1 MSAKRNIPAPKSSY
15 TKSALTWWP
24 GGIPARVWAERF
36 MLREI
41 AREDVPA
48 ELRGLVRRHVE
59 IARAR
64 RAAIEK

>member
-1 MSAKRNIPAPKSSY
+1 MSRPPPESSY

-36 MLREI
+36 LRRECTW
-41 AREDVPA
+41 EDVPEA
-48 ELRGLVRRHVE
+48 LHALVRRHVE

>member
-1 MSAKRNIPAPKSSY
+1 MSKPLY
-15 TKSALTWWP
+15 HWP